1 VVLKKLTLSV
11 EQAVIER
18 ARRYSAAQKTS
29 ISRLVQ
35 QFLARLPGAPG
46 RRYSATVQR
55 LLGVLP
61 AKADVTE
68 YHRHLRHKHRR

>member
-1 VVLKKLTLSV
+1 
-11 EQAVIER
+11 
-18 ARRYSAAQKTS
+18 
-29 ISRLVQ
+29 VQ